1 MLYILDTAS
10 LEDIKKGFE
19 YLPVVGVT
27 TNPTIISKDKVD
39 FFAHFKKI
47 RECIGED
54 AMLHIQVTSD
64 CAEDMVMEAKK
75 LEEVLG
81 GNLYVKVPVSL
92 EGLKA
97 IKLITALDIKV
108 TATAVIT
115 VNQALMAA
123 AAGASFVAPYVNR
136 IDNLGASGVDVVS
149 KIVDAIDLYGYDC
162 MVLAASFKNTQQ
174 LQDCIDVG
182 CHSATA
188 PLDILLQAISHPLTD
203 WSLEQFKKDWKTS
216 YGDKKITEL

>member
-10 LEDIKKGFE
+10 LEDIQKGFE

-27 TNPTIISKDKVD
+27 TNPTIISKNKVD
-39 FFAHFKKI
+39 FFDHFKKI
-47 RECIGED
+47 RECIGND

-64 CAEDMVMEAKK
+64 NATDMVEEAK
-75 LEEVLG
+75 VLKKVIG

-97 IKLITALDIKV
+97 IKMITALDIKV
-108 TATAVIT
+108 TATAIIT
-115 VNQALMAA
+115 VNQAIMAA

-136 IDNLGASGVDVVS
+136 IDNLGASGIDVVS
-149 KIVDAIDLYGYDC
+149 NIVDALDLYGYDC
-162 MVLAASFKNTQQ
+162 KVLAASFKNTQQ
-174 LQDCIDVG
+174 LQDCITVG

-203 WSLEQFKKDWKTS
+203 WSLEQFKKDWSTS
-216 YGDKKITEL
+216 YGNKKILDF

>member
-19 YLPVVGVT
+19 FLPVVGVT

-39 FFAHFKKI
+39 FFDHFKKI
-47 RECIGED
+47 REIIGEET
-54 AMLHIQVTSD
+54 MLHIQVTAD
-64 CAEDMVMEAKK
+64 KAEDMVEEAKK
-75 LEEVLG
+75 LNNVIG

-97 IKLITALDIKV
+97 MKAISALGIKI

-115 VNQALMAA
+115 VSQAVMAA
-123 AAGASFVAPYVNR
+123 QAGASFVAPYVNR
-136 IDNLGASGVDVVS
+136 IDNLGADGVDTVK
-149 KIVDAIDLYGYDC
+149 KIVDIFDLYGYDC
-162 MVLAASFKNTQQ
+162 EVLAASFKNVQQ
-174 LQDCIDVG
+174 LQDCTVAG

-188 PLDILLQAISHPLTD
+188 QLDILLQAVSHPLTD
-203 WSLEQFKKDWKTS
+203 WSLEQFKKDWSKS
-216 YGDKKITEL
+216 YGDKKVTDL